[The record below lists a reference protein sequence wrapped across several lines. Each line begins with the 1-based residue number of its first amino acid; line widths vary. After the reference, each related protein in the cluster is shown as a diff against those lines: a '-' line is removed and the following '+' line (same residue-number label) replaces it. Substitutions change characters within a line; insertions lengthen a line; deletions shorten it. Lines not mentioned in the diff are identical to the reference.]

1 MEMTFAVTGAAGR
14 LGSLV
19 LRGLID
25 QGVDPGRITAITR
38 DASRAADLAA
48 AGVQVRTADYGDPAS
63 LRRAFAGVR
72 RAFIVSGH
80 APPMERAEL
89 HRNAFAAARRSA
101 VESVVYTSFQGAAA
115 DACFSMG
122 RDHHLSE
129 RYLRE
134 SGLRYAA
141 LRNSFYAET
150 AHELVDR
157 RGFIPSPSGDGRV
170 AWVSRSDIA
179 ETAVQLLLHPG
190 GGNEVLDVS
199 GPEAPRLSE
208 VAELLAELSGLE
220 IRYVDESCDDGLR
233 WRREEA
239 RRLGLEDW
247 DLESWMSGNLSMGIG
262 EAGIVSDTVERIT
275 GRAPK
280 SLRELYAAQ
289 PELLDEL
296 KDFVS

>member
-38 DASRAADLAA
+38 DASKAADLAA

-80 APPMERAEL
+80 APPLERAEL
-89 HRNAFAAARRSA
+89 HRNAFEAARRSA
-101 VESVVYTSFQGAAA
+101 VEYVVYTSFQGAAA

-141 LRNSFYAET
+141 LRNSFSTSDSRPVSTRAT
-150 AHELVDR
+150 
-157 RGFIPSPSGDGRV
+157 FITSPYSM
-170 AWVSRSDIA
+170 VSR
-179 ETAVQLLLHPG
+179 
-190 GGNEVLDVS
+190 
-199 GPEAPRLSE
+199 
-208 VAELLAELSGLE
+208 
-220 IRYVDESCDDGLR
+220 
-233 WRREEA
+233 
-239 RRLGLEDW
+239 
-247 DLESWMSGNLSMGIG
+247 
-262 EAGIVSDTVERIT
+262 T
-275 GRAPK
+275 GVWVRP
-280 SLRELYAAQ
+280 L
-289 PELLDEL
+289 
-296 KDFVS
+296 